1 MTLKQLLEI
10 IDEKTFIDI
19 VEIVAEE
26 NGREQEVTI
35 YGKTKNTE
43 YPLLMFKYLDY
54 KVVKIKNETWSYGSG
69 ILNIFIKKEKKYE
82 KEN

>member
-19 VEIVAEE
+19 VEIATGE
-26 NGREQEVTI
+26 NGIEQEVRI

-43 YPLLMFKYLDY
+43 YPLLMCKCLDY
-54 KVVKIKNETWSYGSG
+54 KVIKIKNETWSYGNG
-69 ILNIFIKKEKKYE
+69 ILNIYIKKGEKI
-82 KEN
+82 